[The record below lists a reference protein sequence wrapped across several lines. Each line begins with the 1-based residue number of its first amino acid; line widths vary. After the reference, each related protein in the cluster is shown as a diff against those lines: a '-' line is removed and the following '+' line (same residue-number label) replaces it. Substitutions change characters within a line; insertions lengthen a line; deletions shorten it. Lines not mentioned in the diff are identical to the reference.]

1 MQAGQPRRMVNHAG
15 WRNMQA
21 GLVNHAGW
29 LTIMLAGK
37 PSSWITMQAS

>member
-1 MQAGQPRRMVNHAG
+1 MVNHAG
-15 WRNMQA
+15 WRNKQA

-37 PSSWITMQAS
+37 PSKLDNHVG